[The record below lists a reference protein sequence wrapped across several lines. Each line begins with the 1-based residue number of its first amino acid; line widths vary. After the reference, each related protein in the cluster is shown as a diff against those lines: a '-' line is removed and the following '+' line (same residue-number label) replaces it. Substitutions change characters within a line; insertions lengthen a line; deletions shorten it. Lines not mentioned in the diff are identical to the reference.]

1 MRYGIYACHDAEH
14 LQLVRRRE
22 VVLLSCLRDGV
33 FIETSGEVP
42 WAPRLCDEPSHR
54 GELSMVAAVTDP
66 VTGTGHDAEVS
77 VGKHSLFADRVRD
90 IPVGNSLFRNG
101 HRHPY

>member
-1 MRYGIYACHDAEH
+1 
-14 LQLVRRRE
+14 
-22 VVLLSCLRDGV
+22 
-33 FIETSGEVP
+33 
-42 WAPRLCDEPSHR
+42 
-54 GELSMVAAVTDP
+54 MVAAVTDP